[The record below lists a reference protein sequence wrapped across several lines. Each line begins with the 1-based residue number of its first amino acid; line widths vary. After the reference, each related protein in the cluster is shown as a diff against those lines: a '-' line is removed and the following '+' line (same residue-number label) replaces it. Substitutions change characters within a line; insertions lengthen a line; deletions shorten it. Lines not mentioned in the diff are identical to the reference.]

1 MLQLNRFMTRQNI
14 IEDNELN
21 DAEINS
27 VFSQLRP
34 EIGAGE
40 GAKYLEED
48 ADKIIGKVRR
58 RQLSLGQMSFAGEQK
73 EDARDGIDFNGTMEP
88 FERIANGIERL
99 IDVLVPKTSE
109 LVGTEYIAEKL
120 GVSKQ
125 WVGEMAANGM
135 IPKNC
140 IAPKIS
146 GGRIWKFH
154 RDRID
159 AWLNEKR

>member
-21 DAEINS
+21 DAEIKS

-58 RQLSLGQMSFAGEQK
+58 RQLSLGQTG
-73 EDARDGIDFNGTMEP
+73 
-88 FERIANGIERL
+88 L
-99 IDVLVPKTSE
+99 ISMGRWNRSSE
-109 LVGTEYIAEKL
+109 LLTE
-120 GVSKQ
+120 S
-125 WVGEMAANGM
+125 
-135 IPKNC
+135 
-140 IAPKIS
+140 S
-146 GGRIWKFH
+146 G
-154 RDRID
+154 
-159 AWLNEKR
+159 